1 MEYNSHTFFA
11 HENKTPFS
19 YRKADD
25 IIGIEKY
32 QEDINM
38 SFICMYKNNTT
49 ISAAT
54 DGFETKENLDG
65 TRHII
70 SDHACKLIKDSKKRI
85 LVIFCGILEYKGVR
99 TENQIRSALERYEN
113 TQSIEDLFAAIERNL
128 EFLEGCIGVTNVII
142 GYFDFFPQIGFM
154 ELKRTADGIIKQASY
169 NIKANAIGAGTDP
182 YFVNSLSKYTYPD
195 TESQAI
201 NTVRQAIALD
211 HLKPKPYWAIGG
223 KIQDG
228 TII

>member
-1 MEYNSHTFFA
+1 M
-11 HENKTPFS
+11 
-19 YRKADD
+19 
-25 IIGIEKY
+25 
-32 QEDINM
+32 
-38 SFICMYKNNTT
+38 
-49 ISAAT
+49 
-54 DGFETKENLDG
+54 
-65 TRHII
+65 
-70 SDHACKLIKDSKKRI
+70 
-85 LVIFCGILEYKGVR
+85 
-99 TENQIRSALERYEN
+99 
-113 TQSIEDLFAAIERNL
+113 
-128 EFLEGCIGVTNVII
+128 II

-154 ELKRTADGIIKQASY
+154 ELKRTTDGIIKQASY

-201 NTVRQAIALD
+201 NTVRQAITLD